1 MLIVGPHV
9 KGVVSGFSGR
19 TSVTQTVDANTVEA
33 SVAIYAGDFGELK
46 VVPSNFSRSRSA
58 LFVDPNFAK
67 TCFMRDFE
75 TIDIATIG
83 DAITKMLVVE
93 FGLEVSNEKAHGI
106 AADLSTS

>member
-1 MLIVGPHV
+1 
-9 KGVVSGFSGR
+9 
-19 TSVTQTVDANTVEA
+19 
-33 SVAIYAGDFGELK
+33 
-46 VVPSNFSRSRSA
+46 
-58 LFVDPNFAK
+58 
-67 TCFMRDFE
+67 MRDFE